1 MVLGEISISFYAAA
15 AGVVRGVLQRL
26 GHEFEVKQGLHGKM
40 FPLLGSGEID
50 MLVAAWLPYGHAN
63 FWQLYGNTSSPVG
76 VLYRGAQF
84 FWMVPNYV
92 PKSEVASVRDLT
104 QPEVASRMDKRIP
117 GLAPD
122 IGLMINSAK
131 MMDAYGLSAAG
142 YQLLPGEYGTWIGNY
157 YKAIDENRWFI
168 MPQWKP
174 QFVNRMGNMRTL
186 DEPLKLLG
194 EPNEGTLVA
203 RKDWIA
209 KAPAETLRV
218 LRRVHLGLDTVSEM
232 DYFVNVDGVT
242 PLEAANKWMQ
252 DNPSVVEGW
261 FAPA

>member
-15 AGVVRGVLQRL
+15 AGVVRHVLHRL
-26 GHEFEVKQGLHGKM
+26 GHRFEVRQGLHGQM

-50 MLVAAWLPYGHAN
+50 MLVAAWLPHGHAN
-63 FWQLYGNTSSPVG
+63 FWEKYGHTAAPVG

-84 FWMVPNYV
+84 FWMVPAYIPHSAV
-92 PKSEVASVRDLT
+92 DRVSDLLK
-104 QPEVASRMDKRIP
+104 PEVLAKMDKRIP

-122 IGLMINSAK
+122 IGLMINSGK
-131 MMDAYGLSAAG
+131 MMEAYGLTKAG
-142 YQLLPGEYGTWIGNY
+142 YQLVPGDYDGWIGNY
-157 YKAIDENRWFI
+157 NHALAEKRWFV

-174 QFVNRMGNMRTL
+174 QFVSRMHTMRTI

-209 KAPAETLRV
+209 NAPAETLRV
-218 LRRVHLGLDTVSEM
+218 LGRMHLGLEAVSEM
-232 DYFVNVDGVT
+232 DYFVNVDKLT
-242 PLEAANKWMQ
+242 PIEAANEWIGANH
-252 DNPSVVEGW
+252 DTVDSW
-261 FAPA
+261 FA

>member
-1 MVLGEISISFYAAA
+1 MVLGEISISFYAAVS
-15 AGVVRGVLQRL
+15 GVVRTVLQRL
-26 GHEFEVKQGLHGKM
+26 GHTFEVKQGLHGKM

-63 FWQLYGNTSSPVG
+63 FWRQYGHTSDAVG

-84 FWMVPNYV
+84 FWMVPNHV
-92 PKSEVASVRDLT
+92 PRLEVASVRDLT
-104 QPEVASRMDKRIP
+104 KPEVVGRMDKRIP

-131 MMDAYGLSAAG
+131 MMEAYGLSAAG
-142 YQLLPGEYGTWIGNY
+142 YQLLPGEYSTWIENY
-157 YKAIDENRWFI
+157 RQAISEKRWFI

-174 QFVNRMGNMRTL
+174 QFVNRMGTMRTIE
-186 DEPLKLLG
+186 EPLKLLG

-209 KAPAETLRV
+209 NAPAETLRV
-218 LRRVHLGLDTVSEM
+218 LKRVYLGLDAVSEM
-232 DYFVNVDGVT
+232 DYFVNVDGLT
-242 PLEAANKWMQ
+242 PMEAAQKWIGE
-252 DNPSVVEGW
+252 NSTTVEEW
-261 FAPA
+261 FRK